1 MHRAGSKIDGLKDRL
16 KKTLE
21 RFTSLS
27 RIRVFLNTFHRDI
40 DPFVLKVIILSEIN
54 I

>member
-1 MHRAGSKIDGLKDRL
+1 MHRAGSKIDGLRDRL

-21 RFTSLS
+21 RFTGLP
-27 RIRVFLNTFHRDI
+27 RIRVFLNAFHTDI
-40 DPFVLKVIILSEIN
+40 DSFVLKVIILSEIN